1 MQRFSFGKL
10 TGIEKVLPY
19 LIVLPFGYF
28 IYDAYGRIRQAI
40 IQDAKSGKI
49 KSNFLSVWLK
59 TIAVDEVILKD
70 TQLRSETLNTLE
82 NIVISPQMKKSGLDF
97 SIKISYTQPVISEIC
112 SLGNQLSKE
121 MILEDEDSK
130 QEMTKTAQNS
140 NPNQKAYDSMMTKL
154 ADRLNG
160 KIT

>member
-10 TGIEKVLPY
+10 TRIEKVLPY